1 MGGATVTSTHVMRT
15 LVGGNEMQPTSGVY
29 KTGYGLAERVCA
41 GWAGGTGRFAW
52 VEFVALTQAAICE
65 ELERTSLPAWLDSL
79 PTVSRLVDHDAAT
92 AALDDVHDEFGG

>member
-1 MGGATVTSTHVMRT
+1 MATRCNRHPVCIKLGMAW
-15 LVGGNEMQPTSGVY
+15 LNVY
-29 KTGYGLAERVCA
+29 GPDGLAEQSGSR
-41 GWAGGTGRFAW
+41 GLNLS
-52 VEFVALTQAAICE
+52 ALTQAAMCE

>member
-1 MGGATVTSTHVMRT
+1 
-15 LVGGNEMQPTSGVY
+15 
-29 KTGYGLAERVCA
+29 
-41 GWAGGTGRFAW
+41 
-52 VEFVALTQAAICE
+52 LTQAAICE